1 MVCPEPGADVE
12 ALKKTDWPTPG
23 AVGENT
29 KAAVGMLPAPTRTAV
44 VVEAWTPPV
53 LVTVSVTLN
62 VPFSWN
68 VWLGETPLPNAPSP
82 KFHAKF
88 VMPAVLEQADEP
100 AQLADALNSVGRFA
114 AAGVGEKENFGVG
127 VTAGGRITPGG
138 TSRIVTDC
146 DCAV

>member
-1 MVCPEPGADVE
+1 MLCPSPGRAWL
-12 ALKKTDWPTPG
+12 ASKTINWPTTG
-23 AVGENT
+23 AVGENW
-29 KAAVGMLPAPTRTAV
+29 KSAVGALPAPTRTAV

-68 VWLGETPLPNAPSP
+68 VWLGCTPDPNVPSP
-82 KFHAKF
+82 KFHTKF
-88 VMPAVLEQADEP
+88 VMPAVLVQADEP
-100 AQLADALNSVGRFA
+100 AQLADASNSVCCLADGV
-114 AAGVGEKENFGVG
+114 VGEKENFAVG

-146 DCAV
+146 D